1 MGGLIQ
7 PEVNNLS
14 RRVNVGPW
22 QWSIIIVVMAMVMA
36 TTVVMIVTM
45 TGRVRLGSTLGFKVI
60 SWWPCVGR

>member
-14 RRVNVGPW
+14 RRVNVGLW
-22 QWSIIIVVMAMVMA
+22 RSSIITVVMVMVMA

-45 TGRVRLGSTLGFKVI
+45 IGRVRLGSTLGLKVI